1 MLLLNK
7 HLHII
12 CFTVPYPPDY
22 GGTIDLFWKL
32 HALKNVGVYIHLHC
46 FDYGRG
52 IQKELN
58 KYCLT
63 VHYYKRRTGIK
74 GFSFSLP
81 YIVASRKN
89 EKLFLNL
96 LKDDYPILL
105 EGVHSS
111 FILNDKRFANRKIV
125 VRLHNVEF
133 NYYNHLSII
142 TKSLFKKMYYTFESW
157 LLKKYESK
165 IAKLDITFLTVTV
178 KDKLTYKE
186 ELGCKNVDFLPLFI
200 PDNWHLKLN
209 ENIGNYCLYQADLSV
224 STNEQSAIWL
234 INNVMTDVAIPF
246 IIAGKNPSNKLQ
258 QLIKKYS
265 YITLIANPSDL
276 QMQNLIKDAQINI
289 LPSNSNTGIKLKLIN
304 ALYNGKYCLVNN
316 ATIDGTELNELC
328 EIVDT
333 KEDMQQKIK
342 TLFNIPFTP
351 TEISKREKVL
361 HLIFNNKKNAEIL
374 NKIIFNDF

>member
-1 MLLLNK
+1 MNK

-32 HALKNVGVYIHLHC
+32 HALKNSGVNIHLHC
-46 FDYGRG
+46 FNYGRG

-58 KYCLT
+58 KYCST
-63 VHYYKRRTGIK
+63 VHYYKRKTGIK

-89 EKLFLNL
+89 EQLFFNL
-96 LKDDYPILL
+96 LKDDYPIIL

-111 FILNDKRFANRKIV
+111 FILTDKRFENRKII

-133 NYYNHLSII
+133 NYYNHLSLI
-142 TKSLFKKMYYTFESW
+142 TTSLFKKIYYTFESR
-157 LLKKYESK
+157 LLQKFESK
-165 IAKLDITFLTVTV
+165 IAKKDATFLTVTV

-200 PDNWHLKLN
+200 PDNWNLKLN
-209 ENIGNYCLYQADLSV
+209 EDIGNYCLYQADLSV
-224 STNEQSAIWL
+224 STNELAAIWL
-234 INNVMTDVAIPF
+234 INNVMTDITIPF
-246 IIAGKNPSNKLQ
+246 IIAGKNPSNTLQ

-265 YITLIANPSDL
+265 HITLVANPDNL
-276 QMQNLIKDAQINI
+276 LMQRLIKDAQINI

-304 ALYNGKYCLVNN
+304 ALFNGKFCLVNN
-316 ATIDGTELNELC
+316 ATIDGTELNQLC
-328 EIVDT
+328 EIANT

-342 TLFNIPFTP
+342 TLFNLPFTQA
-351 TEISKREKVL
+351 EITKRENIL
-361 HLIFNNKKNAEIL
+361 LSIFNNKKNAEAL
-374 NKIIFNDF
+374 NKIIFNNF